1 MIYWAVRIARGLA
14 RYAPLRVCYAVA
26 VLLSDLAFAVLS
38 TQRQSAID
46 NMAQVL
52 GLHRDEP
59 VVRQKAK
66 EAFRHY
72 GRYVADFLRLPY
84 LDADELATRLN
95 FSGWEHIDDALG
107 AGKGVIFI
115 SAHVGNW
122 DLATAILAHRG
133 YPVNVVA
140 ETFQPPKLNKVVQGH
155 RERHGAKVIPLESSA
170 RRVLGV
176 LRKNEILGLLI
187 DRPSPE
193 AGVMV
198 RFFGDLTEVP
208 AGAALLALKT
218 GARLVSGVVIRNPDH
233 TYTGFVNSHF
243 DVELTGDLPTDVRR
257 LTQVIMD
264 TLENFIRQYPEQWFI
279 FRPMWPREILEVPA
293 EGLA

>member
-1 MIYWAVRIARGLA
+1 MIYWAVRVVRRLA
-14 RYAPLRVCYAVA
+14 RYAPLSACYAMA
-26 VLLSDLAFAVLS
+26 VLLADLAWAVLR
-38 TQRQSAID
+38 TQRENAIG

-52 GLHRDEP
+52 GTHRADP
-59 VVRQKAK
+59 VVRRKAR
-66 EAFRHY
+66 EAFRNY
-72 GRYVADFLRLPY
+72 GRYMVDFLRLPFIDGEE
-84 LDADELATRLN
+84 LDTRLK
-95 FSGWEHIDDALG
+95 FTGWEHIDRALEG
-107 AGKGVIFI
+107 GKGVIFI

-122 DLATAILAHRG
+122 DLAAAVLARKG

-140 ETFQPPKLNKVVQGH
+140 ETFQPPRLNAVVQGH
-155 RERHGAKVIPLESSA
+155 RASHGTKVIPLESSA

-193 AGVMV
+193 SGVMV
-198 RFFGDLTEVP
+198 RFFGGLTEVP

-218 GARLVSGVVIRNPDH
+218 GARLVSGVTVRNPDN
-233 TYTGFVNSHF
+233 TYTGIVTSHF
-243 DVELTGDLPTDVRR
+243 DVELSGDLPTDVRR

-279 FRPMWPREILEVPA
+279 FRPMWPGKLVDAPA